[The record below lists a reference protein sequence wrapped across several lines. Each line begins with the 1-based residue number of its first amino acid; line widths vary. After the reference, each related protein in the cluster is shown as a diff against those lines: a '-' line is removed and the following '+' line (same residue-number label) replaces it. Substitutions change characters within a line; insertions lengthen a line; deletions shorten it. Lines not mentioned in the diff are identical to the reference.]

1 MHLNV
6 QKDTTYT
13 FLANYI
19 EPHKDPDKPDK
30 IKRLYNNYEACKHC
44 SARNKCCSSSQTHR
58 TITEYGSEMQ
68 KAMNRKME
76 KQEYKDEYA
85 KRSSVEGPFGILKE
99 QFQIEKEVVIG
110 MTRTEERLYLD
121 ALAYNLIRLYNI
133 TQETDNT
140 KEDLENFCERESII
154 HQLKLDVTIF

>member
-1 MHLNV
+1 MNQMHLNV
-6 QKDTTYT
+6 QKDTNYT
-13 FLANYI
+13 FLAKYI
-19 EPHKDPDKPDK
+19 EPHKDPDTPDK

-85 KRSSVEGPFGILKE
+85 KKIKR
-99 QFQIEKEVVIG
+99 
-110 MTRTEERLYLD
+110 
-121 ALAYNLIRLYNI
+121 
-133 TQETDNT
+133 
-140 KEDLENFCERESII
+140 
-154 HQLKLDVTIF
+154 